1 MIFLQFL
8 SLKIFRVSYFLK
20 VLKHKYIQSMYYIL
34 HKEAES
40 VSLDLFWSCKNS
52 DTF

>member
-20 VLKHKYIQSMYYIL
+20 VLKHKYIQSMYYTSQGSRECKSGFIL
-34 HKEAES
+34 E
-40 VSLDLFWSCKNS
+40 L
-52 DTF
+52 